1 MSNDF
6 TESITMDDCV
16 NLKFDTNLYIKQ
28 KVYHQTIHGVSEFYF
43 LMLEGGGGNRV

>member
-1 MSNDF
+1 MTIDF

-16 NLKFDTNLYIKQ
+16 NLKFDTTYIKQ
-28 KVYHQTIHGVSEFYF
+28 KVFHQIIHGVSEFYF